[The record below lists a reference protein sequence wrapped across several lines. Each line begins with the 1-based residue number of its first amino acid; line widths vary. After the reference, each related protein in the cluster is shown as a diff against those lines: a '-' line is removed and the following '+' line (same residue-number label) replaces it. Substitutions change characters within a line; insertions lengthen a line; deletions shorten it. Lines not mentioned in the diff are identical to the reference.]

1 MAVIPDGGWSEIPK
15 QLLEDRTCLVHCS
28 TYLIKIVILLNLNK
42 FYLNA
47 IMDLSLLPIKMHPC
61 SIAFLDL
68 KYFNV

>member
-42 FYLNA
+42 LSQSYNGFIIIAYQNA
-47 IMDLSLLPIKMHPC
+47 SM
-61 SIAFLDL
+61 LDS
-68 KYFNV
+68 VS